1 MGVLQEGILEWVAML
16 FPRGSSQTRDRTQVF
31 CIAGTFFTVGA
42 TREVI
47 YMCVC
52 ACVKFLQSCLTL
64 CDPMD
69 SSPLGSSVYGNS

>member
-42 TREVI
+42 TREALASWGLLVI
-47 YMCVC
+47 LNKSIF
-52 ACVKFLQSCLTL
+52 AEDLS
-64 CDPMD
+64 
-69 SSPLGSSVYGNS
+69 GSLL